1 MTLLILSLSLLQGCN
16 RIKDIHDPKEFFHV
30 WLSGISQEIWLI
42 AIWVLGSV
50 LAAKLTRLVWTR
62 VLLPIARM
70 TRTTLDVMVIEKT
83 QHTIQL
89 IALAGSLDFG
99 FRAGAE
105 YVPSFSSHASWN
117 LCHEGVYV
125 GLILSITLVLYEATV
140 AATEWYGKKVAGN
153 TEVTV
158 DDQFLVLFH
167 KTARVVFFFVAA
179 TIILEHLGIKITG
192 LLATA
197 GVASLAL
204 AFAAQETLSNMI
216 SGFVLMIDRPF
227 KVGDRVELSSG
238 KTGDILEVGLR
249 STRIMSLDNT
259 VITIPNAE
267 VAKSQIVNLNL
278 PNPHFKVRT
287 TIGISYD
294 ADIKKAKDIIREV
307 ISSNEQVFKDP
318 APEIYFLEFGE
329 SSLNIYYECWIS
341 NHRNQRIVRDALNIA
356 IKERFD
362 QAGIEIPFP
371 QREIRIRKDA

>member
-1 MTLLILSLSLLQGCN
+1 
-16 RIKDIHDPKEFFHV
+16 
-30 WLSGISQEIWLI
+30 
-42 AIWVLGSV
+42 
-50 LAAKLTRLVWTR
+50 
-62 VLLPIARM
+62 
-70 TRTTLDVMVIEKT
+70 
-83 QHTIQL
+83 
-89 IALAGSLDFG
+89 
-99 FRAGAE
+99 
-105 YVPSFSSHASWN
+105 VPSFSSHALWN

-140 AATEWYGKKVAGN
+140 AATEWYGRKVAGN

-158 DDQFLVLFH
+158 DDQFLVLFK

-179 TIILEHLGIKITG
+179 TIILEHLGVKITG

-267 VAKSQIVNLNL
+267 IAKSQIVNLNL
-278 PNPHFKVRT
+278 PNPSFKMHASVG
-287 TIGISYD
+287 IGYSS
-294 ADIKKAKDIIREV
+294 DIRKAKDIIQEV
-307 ISSNEQVFKDP
+307 LSSNDQVLKAP
-318 APEIYFLEFGE
+318 APEIFFLEFGE
-329 SSLNIYYECWIS
+329 SSLNISYEWWIS
-341 NHRNQRIVRDALNIA
+341 DYKNHKRVRDSVNIV
-356 IKERFD
+356 IKDRFD

-371 QREIRIRKDA
+371 RREIRIRKDA